1 MLSALFGDCV
11 GLRLAAYSILSHIP
25 APSVHGAASPRPA
38 PYRGRFFVLNQRFDI
53 AFYYFY
59 NIKTTNGSVPAYTSA
74 GVVAQ
79 TVVRN
84 PIANQP
90 TQGHL
95 TFSGVPGC
103 AGTSAHGY

>member
-1 MLSALFGDCV
+1 
-11 GLRLAAYSILSHIP
+11 
-25 APSVHGAASPRPA
+25 VHGAASPRPA